1 MIGFIGYFYI
11 LQNLKASTVA
21 LVTLITPV
29 FAIMLGASLNGE
41 VITSALIL
49 GAIGVLLGLS
59 LYQFGDRCLLSVK
72 LSRKQG
78 YIQPR

>member
-1 MIGFIGYFYI
+1 MCTLYLRKVCETPALDFIR
-11 LQNLKASTVA
+11 V
-21 LVTLITPV
+21 TPV
-29 FAIMLGASLNGE
+29 FAIILGASLNGE